1 MACRRALFAGRGMEE
16 TTTARPQAK
25 NNGMLCSS
33 SCVRPVAEP
42 VRVTYH
48 TNNQCPLH
56 YLEGLSAIR
65 PRC

>member
-16 TTTARPQAK
+16 TTTAWPQAQ
-25 NNGMLCSS
+25 NDMTLCSS
-33 SCVRPVAEP
+33 SCVRPVVEP

-48 TNNQCPLH
+48 TNNQCLLH
-56 YLEGLSAIR
+56 HLEGLSAIR